1 MNRDVLEKLGFKE
14 LKKLIRLLDLDIDDE
29 YLSSCSDETRTT
41 LIDLVFDELEEVRK
55 ERDDTNTLP
64 IYYQERR
71 FSNLEDIFGKQ
82 INLNQEDFD
91 FPELYNVT
99 RIMLLLRDPQ
109 WVFAYWDISIQDRK
123 NLETKHKEEAL
134 CIILQEQP
142 RSDGS
147 KLERVEIP
155 VSLDDNQWY
164 ITLPRRDTFYSAILG
179 YYHNDNV
186 EVLAHSNIIQVPR
199 GNLSTTYLSSTSA
212 ETELV
217 LMLSSIEKLGVISQ
231 DETGED
237 RLQLQSD

>member
-29 YLSSCSDETRTT
+29 YLSTCSDEGRTT
-41 LIDLVFDELEEVRK
+41 LIDLMFDELEEVRK
-55 ERDDTNTLP
+55 ERDESNTLP

-109 WVFAYWDISIQDRK
+109 WVFAYWDISLQDRK
-123 NLETKHKEEAL
+123 ILETHHKNDSL
-134 CIILQEQP
+134 CIILQERP
-142 RSDGS
+142 RVDGS
-147 KLERVEIP
+147 QLERVEIP
-155 VSLDDNQWY
+155 VSLDDSQWY
-164 ITLPRRDTFYSAILG
+164 ITLPRRDTYYSAVLG
-179 YYHNDNV
+179 YYHNENV

-199 GNLSTTYLSSTSA
+199 GNLSSSYLSSTSV
-212 ETELV
+212 ETELI
-217 LMLSSIEKLGVISQ
+217 LMLSSIEKLGIISH
-231 DETGED
+231 DDPSEE